1 MSPLLTILTHEMTR
15 SLKNGEQLRLDTIR
29 FLLAAVRNDAIA
41 KYGAKGEEG
50 LNDADVLGVIKKQA
64 KSHRESV
71 EAFEKA
77 GRTELATKEKAELA
91 ILEEYLPRELSDEE
105 VKSLLKPVI
114 SSGETNPSTTSRQ
127 DFGLLMGQAMKAV
140 KGQADGGRVSAILK
154 AMLQSK

>member
-77 GRTELATKEKAELA
+77 GRTELATKEKVELA
-91 ILEEYLPRELSDEE
+91 ILEEYLPKQLSDEE
-105 VKSLLKPVI
+105 IKAFIAPLVAPREI
-114 SSGETNPSTTSRQ
+114 NPLTGGQ
-127 DFGLLMGQAMKAV
+127 DFGKLMGLAMKAV
-140 KGQADGGRVSAILK
+140 DGQADGGRVAEILK
-154 AMLQSK
+154 EMLQSK